1 MTAAFNYVKANGG
14 LDTEIS
20 YPYKGVQSTCKY
32 SAANSAL
39 AGLTGYV
46 NIATANEAALQQAV
60 GLIGP
65 VGFWLCNKVFSF
77 CDNFVHS

>member
-65 VGFWLCNKVFSF
+65 VGF
-77 CDNFVHS
+77 